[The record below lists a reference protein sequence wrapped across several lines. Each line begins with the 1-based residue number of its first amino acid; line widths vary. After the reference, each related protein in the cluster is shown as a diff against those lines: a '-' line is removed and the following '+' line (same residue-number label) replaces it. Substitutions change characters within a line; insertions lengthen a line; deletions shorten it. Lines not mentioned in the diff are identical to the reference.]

1 MKSAPFYPCGGRSE
15 FIQKGEHTV
24 ADDNKWYK
32 FYKNV
37 LIGPFLHVYNRPWIE
52 GVEKIPATGPA
63 ILASNHQAVM
73 DSFFLPLLCPRQ
85 ITFPAKAEYFTA
97 PGIKGRLK
105 RFFFE
110 GLNEIPVN
118 RTDKGAG
125 EALLEAATKV
135 YKEGNVLGIYPEGTR
150 SPDGRIY
157 KGKTGM
163 ARVAL
168 ETNQDVIPVA
178 MIDSRKA
185 NPIGTVIPRPFK
197 TGIRI
202 GDPIN
207 AVDFVKSQGLDP
219 ASYEARRV
227 LTDHVMHILSD
238 LTGQPYVDMYAA
250 DVKKSLE
257 AGLGYPE
264 GAK

>member
-1 MKSAPFYPCGGRSE
+1 MSKINR
-15 FIQKGEHTV
+15 
-24 ADDNKWYK
+24 WYV
-32 FYKNV
+32 FYKSV
-37 LIGPFLHVYNRPWIE
+37 LIGPYLHLNNRPEIE
-52 GVEKIPATGPA
+52 GVKKIPAEGPV

-85 ITFPAKAEYFTA
+85 ITFLAKHEYFTGT
-97 PGIKGRLK
+97 GIKGAIK
-105 RFFFE
+105 RFFFTSV
-110 GLNEIPVN
+110 NQIPVN
-118 RTDKGAG
+118 RTDKGAS

-135 YKEGNVLGIYPEGTR
+135 YERGDVLGIYPEGTR

-157 KGKTGM
+157 KGKIGM
-163 ARVAL
+163 ARAAL
-168 ETNQDVIPVA
+168 ETDQMVIPVA
-178 MIDSRKA
+178 MIDSNKA
-185 NPIGTVIPRPFK
+185 NPIGTVIPRPVK
-197 TGIRI
+197 VRIKI

-207 AVDFVKSQGLDP
+207 AREFVANKGLDYS
-219 ASYEARRV
+219 SYEAARA
-227 LTDHVMHILSD
+227 LTDHVMHTLSD